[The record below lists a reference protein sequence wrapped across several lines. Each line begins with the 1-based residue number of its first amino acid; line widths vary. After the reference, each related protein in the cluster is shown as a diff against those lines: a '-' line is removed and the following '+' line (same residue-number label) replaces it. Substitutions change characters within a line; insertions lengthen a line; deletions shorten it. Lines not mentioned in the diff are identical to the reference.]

1 MEILHR
7 DKELEKQKE
16 KYWRQ
21 ILSYNLIKLKP
32 SYELMKQGKKPY
44 FNKEETFDL
53 HHSTSQY

>member
-32 SYELMKQGKKPY
+32 SYELA
-44 FNKEETFDL
+44 NETREKAVF
-53 HHSTSQY
+53 